1 MEKEFYIYQNRPVKD
16 PWAFKIILD
25 VENTRRPAM
34 LFTITLLHSSL
45 PESGRSVYLL
55 HPEHLSD
62 FSGIAWN
69 MCRKEGIGFNDNDAM
84 QFDSA
89 ILDIISSTF

>member
-1 MEKEFYIYQNRPVKD
+1 MEKEFYIYQKRSVLV
-16 PWAFKIILD
+16 PWTFKVIVD
-25 VENTRRPAM
+25 VESSRRPAM
-34 LFTITLLHSSL
+34 LFTIILYHDSI
-45 PESGRSVYLL
+45 PECGKSVSML

-69 MCRKEGIGFNDNDAM
+69 MCRKEGIDFDDYDAM

-89 ILDIISSTF
+89 ILDIISSTY